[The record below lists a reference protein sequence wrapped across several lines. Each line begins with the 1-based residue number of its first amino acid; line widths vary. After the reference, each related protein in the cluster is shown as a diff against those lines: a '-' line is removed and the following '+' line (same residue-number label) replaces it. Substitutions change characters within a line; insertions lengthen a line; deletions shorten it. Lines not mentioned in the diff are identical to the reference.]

1 MKNSDRKVQV
11 MFFGPFSQKGGQPFG
26 ILCVIIY
33 NSNFQMDHLVLSR
46 FFFLYYTKNRNSFP
60 EKVPAFIPQI
70 LRSSLTS

>member
-11 MFFGPFSQKGGQPFG
+11 MFFGPFSQKGGQPVG

-46 FFFLYYTKNRNSFP
+46 FFF
-60 EKVPAFIPQI
+60 FII
-70 LRSSLTS
+70 LKIETVFQKKSLHSSHKFCVRP

>member
-11 MFFGPFSQKGGQPFG
+11 MFFGSFSQKGGQPVG

-46 FFFLYYTKNRNSFP
+46 FFF
-60 EKVPAFIPQI
+60 FII
-70 LRSSLTS
+70 LKTETVLQKKSLHSSHKFCVRP

>member
-33 NSNFQMDHLVLSR
+33 NSNFQMDQLVLSR
-46 FFFLYYTKNRNSFP
+46 FFFFIILKTETVFQKKSLHSFHKFCVRP
-60 EKVPAFIPQI
+60 
-70 LRSSLTS
+70 

>member
-11 MFFGPFSQKGGQPFG
+11 MFFGPFSQKGGQPVG

-46 FFFLYYTKNRNSFP
+46 FFLSLLY
-60 EKVPAFIPQI
+60 
-70 LRSSLTS
+70 

>member
-11 MFFGPFSQKGGQPFG
+11 MFFGSFSQKGGQPVG

-46 FFFLYYTKNRNSFP
+46 FLFFIILKTETVFQKNS
-60 EKVPAFIPQI
+60 
-70 LRSSLTS
+70 LHSSHKFCVRP

>member
-11 MFFGPFSQKGGQPFG
+11 MFFGSFSQKGGQPVG

-46 FFFLYYTKNRNSFP
+46 FFF
-60 EKVPAFIPQI
+60 FII
-70 LRSSLTS
+70 LKTETVFQKKSLQSSHKFCVRP